1 MSVRQ
6 GNGGEMKSNTSNPS
20 LSTIMV
26 SSQFPWCSLNVN
38 GALQRPGPA
47 LCSPLRPLLILV
59 LIAVSHFWGP
69 GRGQEQSSKTWHLLE
84 KSADCSNGR
93 EVASP
98 SDRMSNDW
106 LLLHC
111 SPDTLV
117 GEVADSKRA
126 FIHSVFVFFLLL
138 RGKEGQINLG
148 NEKHNTC
155 PQSQYSEVWGRR
167 IKGLRPASATNSSE
181 PSQPGIHSK
190 TLLAQEPH
198 RPLSSELH
206 WAAKWG
212 SEQCGL
218 KTQCGK
224 HHSFLCLLRASCRFF
239 SKHSFS

>member
-47 LCSPLRPLLILV
+47 LCCPRRPLLILV

-69 GRGQEQSSKTWHLLE
+69 GWGQEQSSKTRHLLE

-98 SDRMSNDW
+98 SDRMSNDG

-111 SPDTLV
+111 SPDTWWERWQILR
-117 GEVADSKRA
+117 GRS
-126 FIHSVFVFFLLL
+126 FIPSSFFFLLL

-155 PQSQYSEVWGRR
+155 PQSQYSEIWGSR

-198 RPLSSELH
+198 KPPSSELH

-224 HHSFLCLLRASCRFF
+224 HYFFLCLLRASCRFF
-239 SKHSFS
+239 SKH